1 MKIGAELDGSKLVVE
16 YAERPARGL
25 QRARRGIRKQRDS
38 VQ

>member
-1 MKIGAELDGSKLVVE
+1 MKIGAELDGYKLAVE
-16 YAERPARGL
+16 YAERPVRGF